1 MTQFCV
7 CYCEIQVVPGLSGAF
22 WGWVCCST
30 LKCVFRGLD
39 FLSSCADSDALSG
52 APLSQSYGVISE
64 TNILR
69 SRENLAIPLSPANL
83 KMVLTS
89 LSSSC
94 LSVMSRSVVRAKR
107 IDMIT

>member
-69 SRENLAIPLSPANL
+69 SSENLAIPLSPARL
-83 KMVLTS
+83 EDGADFAFEFLLECHES
-89 LSSSC
+89 ISC
-94 LSVMSRSVVRAKR
+94 SGQAH
-107 IDMIT
+107 